1 MENPKLF
8 ASQPIKLH
16 STMPVAP
23 LRDTVIFPGNSVP
36 IISGRAK
43 SKAALDIAW
52 NSDKL
57 IVFVTQKNSKIEDP
71 SEKDLYKVGTVC
83 LIRRVVKNPEGE
95 YTLQA
100 EGISRVF
107 LKNFTQVDPYLEAE
121 IEEIPELYERSD
133 QTEALVRTVR
143 EQVKRF
149 LELGGSP
156 FFDQSNFANW
166 SLFTYSDDPNQLVNS
181 VVQSIDFKT
190 IDKQQILEMVSAA
203 ERLQRNHF

>member
-36 IISGRAK
+36 IISGRPK
-43 SKAALDIAW
+43 SKAALDISW

-57 IVFVTQKNSKIEDP
+57 ILFVTQKNSRIENP

-83 LIRRVVKNPEGE
+83 LIRRVVVNPEGE

-100 EGISRVF
+100 EGLARVYIKRYVRTEPF
-107 LKNFTQVDPYLEAE
+107 FEAE

-133 QTEALVRTVR
+133 QTEALVRSVK

-149 LELGGSP
+149 LELGGNP

-166 SLFTYSDDPNQLVNS
+166 S
-181 VVQSIDFKT
+181 
-190 IDKQQILEMVSAA
+190 
-203 ERLQRNHF
+203 